1 MAHVSQEVELE
12 VSREFF
18 PIPNATT
25 QGMTQSARST
35 RQANPLLRG
44 RAAGTLLESYENCSQ
59 MARRLLLRVE
69 NRSRGS
75 RATNVT
81 QVTRSFGRS
90 VFVAQRVACG
100 RVRTV
105 QSSGARLCTA

>member
-1 MAHVSQEVELE
+1 MRRESVPVPHVTIQE
-12 VSREFF
+12 
-18 PIPNATT
+18 
-25 QGMTQSARST
+25 MTQSSRNT
-35 RQANPLLRG
+35 WQANPPLRG
-44 RAAGTLLESYENCSQ
+44 RAAGALLESYENCSQ

-105 QSSGARLCTA
+105 QSSGARLCTARSSPSYAA